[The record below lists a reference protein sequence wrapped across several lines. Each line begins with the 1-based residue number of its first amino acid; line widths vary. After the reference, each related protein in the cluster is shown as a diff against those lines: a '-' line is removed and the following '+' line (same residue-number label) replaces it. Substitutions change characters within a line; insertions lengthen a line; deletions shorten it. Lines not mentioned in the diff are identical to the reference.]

1 MKLFRRKYAY
11 PLAAASL
18 TAALA
23 GAGFAYGH
31 PFGDGGGPGFGGPQS
46 CGGGHHGRFGRHGS
60 GMFGQHVDGMLAFV
74 KAELKITADQEPAWQ
89 EFSTTMRE
97 LAQQRVGMRKHAPGS
112 GRDLPLSER
121 IDRRL
126 AMLEQGAAHLRQMAE
141 AVKSLYADLTPEQ
154 QQLADRLA
162 PMRRM

>member
-1 MKLFRRKYAY
+1 MKLYRRKYAY

-23 GAGFAYGH
+23 GAGLVYAH
-31 PFGDGGGPGFGGPQS
+31 PFGDGEGPGFGGPQS
-46 CGGGHHGRFGRHGS
+46 CGSGHHGRFGRHGP

-89 EFSTTMRE
+89 AFSSSMRE
-97 LAQQRVGMRKHAPGS
+97 LAQQRAGMRKHARGS
-112 GRDLPLSER
+112 GRDLPLNER

-126 AMLEQGAAHLRQMAE
+126 AMMEQGTAQLRQMAE

-154 QQLADRLA
+154 QQLADRLV

>member
-1 MKLFRRKYAY
+1 MKLYRRKYAY

-23 GAGFAYGH
+23 GAGLVYAH
-31 PFGDGGGPGFGGPQS
+31 PFGDGEGAGFGGPQS
-46 CGGGHHGRFGRHGS
+46 CGSGHHGRFGR
-60 GMFGQHVDGMLAFV
+60 HVDGMLAFV

-89 EFSTTMRE
+89 AFSRSMRE
-97 LAQQRVGMRKHAPGS
+97 LAQQRAGMRKHARGS
-112 GRDLPLSER
+112 GRDLPLNER

-126 AMLEQGAAHLRQMAE
+126 AMLEQGTAQLRQMAE

-154 QQLADRLA
+154 QQLADRLV
-162 PMRRM
+162 PMRRL